1 MKPVPIAICCLALMA
16 VLAGCRHDQ
25 QSFYASRADAEK
37 KGEFDRGWLPGF
49 LPKSSHNINLTY
61 DLSPSREWC
70 GFEFNRTD
78 AETLLSSVKPANPLA
93 LPIARIPTPRVP
105 WWPKALEGNLNVQA
119 IQRAGFEL
127 YSVTKPVSQAQNETL
142 VFAIDRSNG
151 RGYFYGN

>member
-1 MKPVPIAICCLALMA
+1 MRLVQTL
-16 VLAGCRHDQ
+16 RRR
-25 QSFYASRADAEK
+25 ASLTVD
-37 KGEFDRGWLPGF
+37 GF
-49 LPKSSHNINLTY
+49 PDFSPRVRIISNLTY
-61 DLSPSREWC
+61 DLSPSREWY

-93 LPIARIPTPRVP
+93 LPIARIPTPRVQ
-105 WWPKALEGNLNVQA
+105 WWPKALEGNLNAQA

-142 VFAIDRSNG
+142 VFAIDRTNG